1 MANYT
6 TITSDK
12 SKGTAMGLCCL
23 GFVGIGGIH
32 DFYLGNYGKGI
43 VKIFTM
49 NWFMIGTI
57 LDLIKIASGGYKD
70 NSGQPLRQ

>member
-12 SKGTAMGLCCL
+12 SKGTAMKLCCL
-23 GFVGIGGIH
+23 GFIGLGGIH

-43 VKIFTM
+43 LKLMTL
-49 NWFMIGTI
+49 NWLMIGTFV
-57 LDLIKIASGGYKD
+57 DLTTIASGGYKD
-70 NSGQPLRQ
+70 NSGQPIRQ

>member
-12 SKGTAMGLCCL
+12 NKGTAMGLCCL
-23 GFVGIGGIH
+23 GFICIGGIH

-43 VKIFTM
+43 IKLVTA
-49 NWFMIGTI
+49 NWFMVGTL

-70 NSGQPLRQ
+70 NSGAPLRK

>member
-12 SKGTAMGLCCL
+12 NKKTAMLLCCL
-23 GFVGIGGIH
+23 GFVGLGGIH
-32 DFYLGNYGKGI
+32 DFYLGKYGKGFI
-43 VKIFTM
+43 KLITA
-49 NWFMIGTI
+49 NWVGIGTV

>member
-12 SKGTAMGLCCL
+12 SKKTAMILCAIGFLGL
-23 GFVGIGGIH
+23 GGLH
-32 DFYLGNYGKGI
+32 DFYLGKFGQGI
-43 VKIFTM
+43 IKLFTI
-49 NWFMIGTI
+49 NWMLIGTI
-57 LDLIKIASGGYKD
+57 VDLIKIASGGYKD